1 MLVSRSLFLM
11 ILGSESG
18 RLGCQ
23 KQAFGERGVAQTIF
37 HRSWNSVDFRV
48 HSWVKWEPQLSLRAP
63 KIKKKQ
69 EKRTLGK
76 HHKNNTAGSG
86 LLLRFLSK
94 MGLGIR
100 GGSAPK
106 ITIIIKTLQPRKRN
120 PILSLRASKITKNQ
134 NFDFPKPG
142 KCIADCPLFAICLCA
157 SHARHRAVRGDPSV
171 QEMQING
178 VGTAHPKLAQNL
190 ESRQLCKGKE
200 LREQREARWRVM
212 RAAH

>member
-1 MLVSRSLFLM
+1 M
-11 ILGSESG
+11 G
-18 RLGCQ
+18 
-23 KQAFGERGVAQTIF
+23 ATI
-37 HRSWNSVDFRV
+37 
-48 HSWVKWEPQLSLRAP
+48 EPQGTQNQ
-63 KIKKKQ
+63 KKQ
-69 EKRTLGK
+69 EKRTLEK
-76 HHKNNTAGSG
+76 HHKNNTAESG
-86 LLLRFLSK
+86 LMLRFLSK

-106 ITIIIKTLQPRKRN
+106 ITKLTKTLRPRKRN
-120 PILSLRASKITKNQ
+120 PILSPWASKITKTQ
-134 NFDFPKPG
+134 DFDFPRPE
-142 KCIADCPLFAICLCA
+142 KCLADCSLFAICLCA